1 MTCCDTS
8 NSIVLVRGDDTNFN
22 DQVFLTLRLNTTILD
37 LSNSYAKL
45 TLGDIVKTYDDLSS
59 GVIEVNYSSQETST
73 FPEGKLNGILRIYDR
88 LKRRGTI
95 ESYIPF
101 YVISNVSGN
110 AIATKPFEMTINV
123 EQGGETILNID
134 VEAGVSVEVGE
145 TETLP
150 AGSQATVTNVG
161 TPNHLK
167 LNFGIPQG
175 IQGEEGPEGP
185 EGPAGQDAKIIIR
198 RL

>member
-8 NSIVLVRGDDTNFN
+8 KSITLVRGDDTNFN
-22 DQVFLTLRLNTTILD
+22 NQVFLTLRLNTTILD

-45 TLGDIVKTYDDLSS
+45 TLGDVVKTYNDLSS
-59 GVIEVNYSSQETST
+59 GVIEVNYTSAETST
-73 FPEGKLNGILRIYDR
+73 FPEGKLNGVLRIYDS

-101 YVISNVSGN
+101 CIISNVSGN

-123 EQGGETILNID
+123 EQGGENILTID
-134 VEAGVSVEVGE
+134 VEAGVSVEVGN
-145 TETLP
+145 TTTLP
-150 AGSQATVTNVG
+150 AGSSATVENVG
-161 TPNHLK
+161 TTNHLV

-175 IQGEEGPEGP
+175 IQGEQGPQGEPGT
-185 EGPAGQDAKIIIR
+185 IIIR

>member
-8 NSIVLVRGDDTNFN
+8 KSITLVRGDDTNFN

-37 LSNSYAKL
+37 LENSYAKL

-59 GVIEVNYSSQETST
+59 GVVEVNYSSSETIT
-73 FPEGKLNGILRIYDR
+73 LPEGKMNGVLRIYDR

-101 YVISNVSGN
+101 CVISNVSGN

-123 EQGGETILNID
+123 EQGGENILVID

-145 TETLP
+145 TTTLP
-150 AGSQATVTNVG
+150 AGSSATVENVG
-161 TPNHLK
+161 TTNHLK

-175 IQGEEGPEGP
+175 IQGIQGPVGP
-185 EGPAGQDAKIIIR
+185 KGEDAKIIIR

>member
-8 NSIVLVRGDDTNFN
+8 KAITLVRGDDTNFN

-45 TLGDIVKTYDDLSS
+45 TLGDVVKTYNDISS
-59 GVIEVNYSSQETST
+59 GVVEVNYTSAETST
-73 FPEGKLNGILRIYDR
+73 FPEGKLNGVLRIYDR

-101 YVISNVSGN
+101 CVISNVSGN
-110 AIATKPFEMTINV
+110 AIATNPFEMTINV
-123 EQGGETILNID
+123 EQGGENILTID
-134 VEAGVSVEVGE
+134 VEAGVSIEVGE
-145 TETLP
+145 TTTLP
-150 AGSQATVTNVG
+150 AGSSATVENVG
-161 TPNHLK
+161 TTNHLK

-175 IQGEEGPEGP
+175 IQGIQGPQGEPGT
-185 EGPAGQDAKIIIR
+185 IIIR